1 VYDKEGILYIEG
13 VTDDEGKFG
22 FPPKIGMDE
31 YKVVVEVPGH
41 KAETVI
47 HLCL

>member
-1 VYDKEGILYIEG
+1 MYIEG

-31 YKVVVEVPGH
+31 YKEVVEAPGH
-41 KAETVI
+41 TAETVI
-47 HLCL
+47 NLCQ